1 MMSGGRKTNRA
12 REIER
17 CNLFLRKGRRRCAVA
32 LAAVVEVAVTEEEE
46 EGGGEEEE
54 EEEEQAKVVV
64 AVHLLGPSAGARDEE
79 DRERGCVIV
88 N

>member
-1 MMSGGRKTNRA
+1 MSGGRKTNRA

-46 EGGGEEEE
+46 EEGGGE